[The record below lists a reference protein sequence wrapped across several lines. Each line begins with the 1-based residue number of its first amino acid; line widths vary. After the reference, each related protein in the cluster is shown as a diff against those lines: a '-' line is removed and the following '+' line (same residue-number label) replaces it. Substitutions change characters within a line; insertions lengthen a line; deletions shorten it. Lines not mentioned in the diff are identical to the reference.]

1 VSKRLS
7 PREIVLCPD
16 VDALSRAAAD
26 VLADVARAAVA
37 ARGRFAVALSGGM
50 TPRTLYRLLAAEYR
64 ELVPWAETHV
74 FFGDER
80 CVGPSDPDSNYR
92 MARAELLE
100 RIPGLASRTERIEGE
115 RPAEEAA
122 ARYDAVLREAFPA
135 DHDPLTTFDLLLLGV
150 GTDGHT
156 ASLFPGSPALEE
168 RDRWAI
174 ATEAPPTTHTRKR
187 VTLTYPV
194 LNAARTTLVLCAGAD
209 KRAILHDIMTDP
221 ADPVTTSRYPA
232 ARITARERLVWMV
245 DRAAHGEQ

>member
-1 VSKRLS
+1 M
-7 PREIVLCPD
+7 E
-16 VDALSRAAAD
+16 ALSRAAAD
-26 VLADVARAAVA
+26 ALADVARAAVA
-37 ARGRFAVALSGGM
+37 ARGRFAIALSGGT

-64 ELVPWAETHV
+64 ELLPWAETYV

-122 ARYDAVLREAFPA
+122 ARYDAVLREAFPP
-135 DHDPLTTFDLLLLGV
+135 DSDPLMTFDALLVGV

-168 RDRWAI
+168 RGLWAM
-174 ATEAPPTTHTRKR
+174 ATEAPPTTQTRKR

-194 LNAARTTLVLCAGAD
+194 LNAARTTLMLCAGAD
-209 KRAILHDIMTDP
+209 KHAIVQAIMTDT
-221 ADPVTTSRYPA
+221 ADPAVSRYPA
-232 ARITARERLVWMV
+232 ARITARERLIWML
-245 DRAAHGEQ
+245 DRAAHGDE